1 MSLPLNIIDLAITED
16 VSGDLVE
23 VARRL
28 DKAADLVEGFAEQSG
43 LDALNSLLTM
53 VEQSRVE
60 QPGDDGSSKA
70 LAEKTRQIATEM
82 TDQSSILHCEVERF
96 ISVSSE
102 G

>member
-16 VSGDLVE
+16 VSGDSAE

-28 DKAADLVEGFAEQSG
+28 DKAADLVEGFADQSG
-43 LDALNSLLTM
+43 LDALNSLLDMAENPEGAGT
-53 VEQSRVE
+53 SATR
-60 QPGDDGSSKA
+60 
-70 LAEKTRQIATEM
+70 AEKARQIAGDV

-96 ISVSSE
+96 ISVSSD